1 MKKYEN
7 KIISEKMRGGSS
19 RKINVELRG
28 GLLAIFRLEEGGPGK
43 IFIDQNI
50 FHFPPVHK

>member
-7 KIISEKMRGGSS
+7 TIISEKMRGGSS
-19 RKINVELRG
+19 IKINVELRG

-50 FHFPPVHK
+50 FPSPPLNK